1 VAGCPSTGAQG
12 SSRSP
17 ARAGN
22 VGPADPPGTSLGR
35 VRTLSIEEGIS
46 NGSVPTGGAWPVGAR
61 RVLMEGLL
69 EEQVTARFERFLEPP
84 RFVGVDERIVEQAK
98 LERHRQQA
106 ACGGVGPC
114 LVQPARA
121 HQVDDHL
128 GTRLAA
134 GPVHPRIPRAPA
146 GACSPRRLRS
156 GPGRTPLGDRAAA
169 VLTGSAS
176 QLRSLRAVARVD
188 ADRGAGVCQKE
199 GSSVSLCSSSRKLW
213 IASLVIARRST
224 WIFSL
229 SWLSSRAT
237 IEIEKRWSTVSSRN
251 RASAGVSPTFSM

>member
-1 VAGCPSTGAQG
+1 MRISAASRYRSATPCGRRWPPIWPPRSRRAWRRPRTACSSAACSPPCRRRSTSSRSPYALGARAAPAAGGLWRGSPWVAGCPGTGAQG
-12 SSRSP
+12 SRRSP

-46 NGSVPTGGAWPVGAR
+46 NGSVPTGGAWPVRAR

-146 GACSPRRLRS
+146 GACSP
-156 GPGRTPLGDRAAA
+156 P
-169 VLTGSAS
+169 
-176 QLRSLRAVARVD
+176 
-188 ADRGAGVCQKE
+188 E
-199 GSSVSLCSSSRKLW
+199 G
-213 IASLVIARRST
+213 
-224 WIFSL
+224 
-229 SWLSSRAT
+229 
-237 IEIEKRWSTVSSRN
+237 
-251 RASAGVSPTFSM
+251 